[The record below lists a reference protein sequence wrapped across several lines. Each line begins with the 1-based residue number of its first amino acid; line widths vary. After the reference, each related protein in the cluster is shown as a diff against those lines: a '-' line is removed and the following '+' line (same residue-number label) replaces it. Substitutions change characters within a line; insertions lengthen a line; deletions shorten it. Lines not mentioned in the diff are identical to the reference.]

1 MSVSKGLVICV
12 TNEITYDQRVL
23 KIAHTLYEAYQVKVT
38 IIGRKLAGNDQ
49 DQSQKLIFKRLDCFF
64 KSGPAF
70 YLEYNI
76 RLFFF
81 LIVFR
86 KSYNTVCCCD
96 PDTIIGGMSAAKI
109 LKKNTFYDAH
119 EWFTEVPELMGKE
132 LKKKIWSAVEKFGI
146 KNSQK
151 RYTVGPILAS
161 KLAEIYG
168 SSFEVIRNVPKV
180 ESGIDQHFTKEN
192 ILLYQGAINQG
203 RGLETLLEA
212 SKYLPNFQILLVGDG
227 DVKAQLMA
235 QKDDEKLNN
244 VKFVEKQTPEQLK
257 IITQKAKYGYNL
269 LDARSLSYY
278 FSLANKFFDYAALG
292 VVSINSLL
300 PEYEHLIKK
309 YSHALM
315 LKDLDA
321 RDFANLINTIS
332 EEDRIKMVERGKKMA
347 VENSWELESA
357 KLINLYRPFLS

>member
-1 MSVSKGLVICV
+1 MSASKGLVICV
-12 TNEITYDQRVL
+12 TNDITYDQRVL

-38 IIGRKLAGNDQ
+38 IVGRKLAGNNQ

-81 LIVFR
+81 LIVYR
-86 KSYNTVCCCD
+86 KSYNTLCCCD
-96 PDTIIGGMSAAKI
+96 PDTIIGGMTAAQI
-109 LKKNTFYDAH
+109 LNKNTVYDAH
-119 EWFTEVPELMGKE
+119 EWFAEVPELSGKSF
-132 LKKKIWSAVEKFGI
+132 KKKIWTQVEKFGVKI
-146 KNSQK
+146 SQQ
-151 RYTVGPILAS
+151 RYSVGPMLAS

-168 SSFEVIRNVPKV
+168 SPFEVIRNVPV
-180 ESGIDQHFTKEN
+180 VSTNNNQDFEKEN
-192 ILLYQGAINQG
+192 IIIYQGAINAG
-203 RGLETLLEA
+203 RGLETLMEA
-212 SKYLPNFQILLVGDG
+212 SKSLPHYQILLVGDG
-227 DVKAQLMA
+227 DVKAELMVL
-235 QKDDEKLNN
+235 KNN
-244 VKFVEKQTPEQLK
+244 LHLENVIFIDKQTPDQLK
-257 IITQKAKYGYNL
+257 NITKKAKYGYNL

-300 PEYEHLIKK
+300 QEYEHLIKK